1 MQMIGK
7 ISERISVVP
16 TFRSSCTISARTF
29 HELQKVMGTRKPK
42 ILVPLFHLKFPDG
55 ICRLRC
61 RNFKWAALGLG
72 KASVAVSVLL
82 LGPALSGCILGSE
95 RPDLNL
101 DVPATYREGGRNAPD
116 AHLPAVDWW
125 RGFKSSE
132 LTTLMEAA
140 QIYNFDIAVAIA
152 QIVQA
157 DAQVGVAGA
166 PLLPSLT
173 GTTNAQQSRPSSSLG
188 AGNMFAGSGGNM
200 FSQYSLGLT
209 ASYMIDFWGKNR
221 ATLHAAEESATASR
235 YNREV
240 VTLTT
245 FVTVANTYFQVLAA
259 QDQLRVAR
267 RNLAAAERILTLIRQ
282 QFAGGTSSQLDVSQ
296 QEAQVSNE
304 RAAIPPLEVTLR
316 QNTAALAVL
325 VGRAPANFTV
335 KGGSLTQIAIPRVTP
350 GMPSEL
356 LNQRPD
362 IRQVEAQLASSNFSV
377 EAARAAFFPQIQ
389 LTTQTGVQSAALA
402 ALFAGPGAWFFTLSA
417 GLTQPLFDG
426 FLLESQLKQAKGVQ
440 LQNLQAYRKAV
451 LSAFADVEKALV
463 ALSQLTLQ
471 ERLQAEAVAN
481 SRKAFEVSETQL
493 RAGTVNLIT
502 VLQTQQT
509 LLTAE
514 NTLAQVRL
522 NKVLAASS
530 LFQALGGGW
539 TPTGELLSLQ
549 QAGEAQRTN

>member
-1 MQMIGK
+1 MIG
-7 ISERISVVP
+7 EVP
-16 TFRSSCTISARTF
+16 EPALSKPIASPGGLGRKARMAISA
-29 HELQKVMGTRKPK
+29 
-42 ILVPLFHLKFPDG
+42 
-55 ICRLRC
+55 
-61 RNFKWAALGLG
+61 
-72 KASVAVSVLL
+72 LL
-82 LGPALSGCILGSE
+82 LGPALSGCILGTE

-101 DVPATYREGGRNAPD
+101 EMPAAYREAGRGAPDSRVPA
-116 AHLPAVDWW
+116 LDWW
-125 RGFKSSE
+125 RGFRSSE
-132 LTTLMEAA
+132 LTTLMDAA
-140 QIYNFDIAVAIA
+140 QIYNLDVAVAIA

-166 PLLPSLT
+166 PLLPSAT
-173 GTTNAQQSRPSSSLG
+173 GTATAEQLRS
-188 AGNMFAGSGGNM
+188 AAGSAVSGGTV
-200 FSQYSLGLT
+200 FSRTSSQYSLGLT

-221 ATLHAAEESATASR
+221 ATLYAAEENATAAR

-245 FVTVANTYFQVLAA
+245 IVTVANTYFQILAA
-259 QDQLRVAR
+259 QDELRVAR
-267 RNLAAAERILTLIRQ
+267 RNLAAAQRILTLIKQ
-282 QFAGGTSSQLDVSQ
+282 QFAGGTASQLDVSQ
-296 QEAQVSNE
+296 QEALVSTE
-304 RAAIPPLEVTLR
+304 RAAIPPLEIILR
-316 QNTAALAVL
+316 QNIAALAVL
-325 VGRAPANFTV
+325 VGRAPANFNV
-335 KGGSLTQIAIPRVTP
+335 NGGVMTQIAVPRVTP

-362 IRQVEAQLASSNFSV
+362 IRQAEALLALSNFSV

-389 LTTQTGVQSAALA
+389 LTAQTGVQSAALA
-402 ALFAGPGAWFFTLSA
+402 SLFGPGAWFYTLSA

-463 ALSQLTLQ
+463 ALSQSTLQ
-471 ERLQAEAVAN
+471 ERLQIEAVAN

-522 NKVLAASS
+522 TKLLAASS

-539 TPTGELLSLQ
+539 TPTGDLSSLQ
-549 QAGEAQRTN
+549 PQDGATPARPTN